1 MSEQTMYNHARAVK
15 IVTDWRER
23 WGGIP
28 HDTYAGGSL
37 SDLTNRITDALSPPT
52 PPPPP
57 PDKVD
62 RWCVI
67 GVDAFERTWFPTLGE
82 AIERARTL
90 FEKQKAAKIMIAV
103 KAERVIERTPPPPVH
118 SREPVATDF
127 LSAFEKRRRPL
138 V

>member
-15 IVTDWRER
+15 IVTDWWER

-28 HDTYAGGSL
+28 HGTYAEGSL
-37 SDLTNRITDALSPPT
+37 RDLTNRITDALSPPT
-52 PPPPP
+52 PPP
-57 PDKVD
+57 DKVD

-67 GVDAFERTWFPTLGE
+67 GVDAYERRWFPTLDE
-82 AIERARTL
+82 AIEQSRTL

-127 LSAFEKRRRPL
+127 LSAFEKRRHPL